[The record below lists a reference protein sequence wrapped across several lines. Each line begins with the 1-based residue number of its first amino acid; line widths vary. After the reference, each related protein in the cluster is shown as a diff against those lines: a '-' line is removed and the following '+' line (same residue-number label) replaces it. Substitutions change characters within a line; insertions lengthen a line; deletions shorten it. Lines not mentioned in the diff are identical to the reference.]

1 MEITTYSNFR
11 QNLKSFLDQVLL
23 NHTPLAITRANGE
36 DVVVL
41 SKEDYERME
50 ETCYL
55 LSSPKNAEKIRKA
68 VEDLDQGR
76 GIKQPLIEE

>member
-1 MEITTYSNFR
+1 MNITTYSNFR
-11 QNLKSFLDQVLL
+11 QNLKSFLDQVRL

-36 DVVVL
+36 DVIVL

-55 LSSPKNAEKIRKA
+55 LSSPKNAERIRKA
-68 VEDLDQGR
+68 IEDLDQGR
-76 GIKQPLIEE
+76 GVKQALIEE

>member
-1 MEITTYSNFR
+1 MNITTYSNFR
-11 QNLKSFLDQVLL
+11 RNLKSFLDQVHL

-36 DVVVL
+36 DLIVL

-55 LSSPKNAEKIRKA
+55 LSSPKNAERIRKA
-68 VEDLDQGR
+68 IEDLDQGR
-76 GIKQPLIEE
+76 GVKQALIEE